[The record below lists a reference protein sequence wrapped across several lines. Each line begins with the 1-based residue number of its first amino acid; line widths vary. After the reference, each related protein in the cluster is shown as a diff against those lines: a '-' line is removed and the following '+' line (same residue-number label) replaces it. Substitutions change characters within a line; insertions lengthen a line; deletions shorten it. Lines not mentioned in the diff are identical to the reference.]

1 MIGPVDFYYILM
13 SPDNIARAH
22 LRYDAMP
29 GSLADGWGWAGFA
42 AEFALMDAINA
53 ESEGLVCVEAPTL
66 DYDLKLISPGD
77 GGSERLA
84 RIEVKTRVVSDGW
97 IFPERYDW
105 LTIPTHDGR
114 EPVKPA
120 ADLIVFCWYS
130 GSETYRLW
138 VLGYLRGVAEFR
150 ERTVFYRENEPL
162 PRGGWAPKG
171 GAYCIEVKNLR
182 PLPRGL
188 LKEPS

>member
-1 MIGPVDFYYILM
+1 MIGPADFYYILM

-22 LRYDAMP
+22 LRYDLMQGKRAE
-29 GSLADGWGWAGFA
+29 GWGWAGFA

-53 ESEGLVCVEAPTL
+53 NGLGLVCVEAPTL
-66 DYDLKLISPGD
+66 DYDLTLVEPGD
-77 GGSERLA
+77 GEAERVA
-84 RIEVKTRVVSDGW
+84 RIEVKTRVVDEGW
-97 IFPERYDW
+97 TNPERFEW

-114 EPVKPA
+114 EPVKSA

-130 GSETYRLW
+130 GSDSDRLW

-171 GAYCIEVKNLR
+171 GAYCIEVKKLR

-188 LKEPS
+188 LREPE